1 MLNIDNI
8 DITRKYATDHEEI
21 EAIRSY
27 IFQLYNELNFRL
39 QELDMLIKEQRN
51 ETNNN

>member
-8 DITRKYATDHEEI
+8 DITRQYVSDHEEI

-39 QELDMLIKEQRN
+39 QELDKLIKEN
-51 ETNNN
+51 ETK

>member
-8 DITRKYATDHEEI
+8 DISKQYDSDHEEI

-39 QELDMLIKEQRN
+39 RELDKIIEQIN
-51 ETNNN
+51 EGKGE

>member
-1 MLNIDNI
+1 MLNLDNI

-27 IFQLYNELNFRL
+27 IFQLYNELNFRF
-39 QELDMLIKEQRN
+39 QELDKLAKQNN
-51 ETNNN
+51 ESKGE